1 MIKNENYIVI
11 QGFMLNELKLKG
23 NELIIY
29 AIIYGFSQTEDTKF
43 TGSLKYLADCTGTS
57 KQTVISCLKSLVD
70 KGLVIKEVEEK
81 NGVKFNTYLTPSKNF
96 LIGGV
101 KIFKWGSQKILPN
114 NIDNNII
121 NNKDIL
127 TSEKIACNTPK
138 IEPKKEKILNPL
150 QEFSNEVAK
159 KFERLEDFQLGIWF
173 KRNCRCLSDILKF
186 CGGKKEDIPLA
197 IECINVCCDIM
208 AKKGFEGA
216 GYEAVCRNL
225 PYYYGEAKKRLNKE

>member
-70 KGLVIKEVEEK
+70 KGLIIKEVEER
-81 NGVKFNTYLTPSKNF
+81 NGVKFNIYLTSGKNF

-101 KIFKWGSQKILPN
+101 KNFKWGSQKILPN

-127 TSEKIACNTPK
+127 TSEKIACNIPR
-138 IEPKKEKILNPL
+138 IEPKKEKTLNPL